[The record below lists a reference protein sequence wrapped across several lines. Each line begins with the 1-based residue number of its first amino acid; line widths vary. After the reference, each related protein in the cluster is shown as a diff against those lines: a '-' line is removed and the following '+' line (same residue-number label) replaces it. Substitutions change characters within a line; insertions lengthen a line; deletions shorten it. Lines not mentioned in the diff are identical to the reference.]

1 MGLQQDVRWKIWI
14 LRKQTVECVSHLDQ
28 NPLGQ
33 AVGGDHRSRILDPLK
48 HCLNPLK
55 DISYKRARD
64 IADIVYTAYP
74 H

>member
-1 MGLQQDVRWKIWI
+1 MNKLYVGFAKEVETPKGGFLLIDDEVRDI
-14 LRKQTVECVSHLDQ
+14 
-28 NPLGQ
+28 P
-33 AVGGDHRSRILDPLK
+33 RSRILDPLK